1 MNQLRVKVLGLLIAA
16 LAISAVV
23 IVPAVAAETPP
34 ASEAA
39 SPESEP
45 GAAPP
50 PNPSCLAGYVCS
62 WFQVG
67 FQGEPGFTLCTGG
80 SHPLNQF
87 KGSVKNRCANKASWL
102 RINGFANDCVNA
114 GGQREIAEFNEL
126 WIGAEGS
133 HC

>member
-1 MNQLRVKVLGLLIAA
+1 MRRNWLV
-16 LAISAVV
+16 LAILAFACCLVV
-23 IVPAVAAETPP
+23 GVTAAAAAGEAPPASESTPP
-34 ASEAA
+34 ASE
-39 SPESEP
+39 P
-45 GAAPP
+45 GAPPP

-62 WFQVG
+62 WFQLG

-80 SHPLNQF
+80 PHPLNQF

-102 RINGFANDCVNA
+102 RINGVANECINA
-114 GGQREIAEFNEL
+114 GGQDEITEFNEL